1 MSDSYQAILRGIRM
15 SPRKA
20 RLVVDTVRG
29 KSASKALDTLRVMP
43 KKAARLL
50 IKLIDSAVANAS
62 SNPNATVDVDNLYIS
77 EVFVDGGATWK
88 RYTPRAQGRATP
100 IRKRTSSITLRLTE
114 RF

>member
-1 MSDSYQAILRGIRM
+1 MSDNYQAVVKGIRM

-20 RLVVDTVRG
+20 RLVVDVVRG

-43 KKAARLL
+43 KKAARIL
-50 IKLIDSAVANAS
+50 IKLIDSAVANAT
-62 SNPNATVDVDNLYIS
+62 NKATVDVDNLYIS
-77 EVFVDGGATWK
+77 EIFVDGGATWK

>member
-1 MSDSYQAILRGIRM
+1 MSDNYQAVLKGIRM

-20 RLVVDTVRG
+20 RLVVDVVRG
-29 KSASKALDTLRVMP
+29 KPVSNALDTLRVMP

-50 IKLIDSAVANAS
+50 IKLIDSAVANAT
-62 SNPNATVDVDNLYIS
+62 NKATVDVDNLYIS
-77 EVFVDGGATWK
+77 EIFVDGGATWR

>member
-1 MSDSYQAILRGIRM
+1 MSDNYQAVLKGIRM

-20 RLVVDTVRG
+20 RLVVDVVRG

-43 KKAARLL
+43 KKAARIL
-50 IKLIDSAVANAS
+50 IKLIDSAVANAT
-62 SNPNATVDVDNLYIS
+62 NKATVDVDNLYIS
-77 EVFVDGGATWK
+77 ESFVDGGATWR